1 MENKVVMKVNERW
14 RKDSLKQEEIRFI
27 ALRFHQFF
35 KKKTL
40 LGTDID
46 LTLYLW
52 GSSDDWKH

>member
-1 MENKVVMKVNERW
+1 MKVNERW

-35 KKKTL
+35 KEKTL
-40 LGTDID
+40 LCTDID

-52 GSSDDWKH
+52 GSSDDLKP